1 MGTNRC
7 CTLEIL
13 NGGQE
18 GRGGSLRGIILI
30 FYLLTSDDI
39 YCYILK
45 LYKYFKCL
53 EAFKHTQPHKYYL
66 CETNSIQ
73 KQEQQ
78 DRFEKDDNKN
88 NMKQEQKS
96 KEVITTSTV

>member
-1 MGTNRC
+1 MGKRKPKWA
-7 CTLEIL
+7 
-13 NGGQE
+13 
-18 GRGGSLRGIILI
+18 RVLI
-30 FYLLTSDDI
+30 FNLLTSDDI

-73 KQEQQ
+73 RQIYHQHYVSIK
-78 DRFEKDDNKN
+78 KSSKLVITDNKN

-96 KEVITTSTV
+96 KEVITTSTVFNNVT